1 MHTDGVTVF
10 SQWPLQHFFDYIFS
24 FDSIVSNLQYPREC
38 QGELWIVVRGDGLP
52 CGGESWCQ
60 MSISF
65 ANHGHLART
74 LSYHWTVNVALCGE
88 KSTSVLSQVWA
99 NNLAFL
105 QSALDTGVLPIRGAS
120 RRCRIF
126 CGGDSPWLRRL
137 SGVTTHWMAGSLFT
151 YMTWCKSSA
160 TWLQQDVDR
169 TTERDEQLLGL
180 IAPGAKCRPM
190 DIFGVVQSRLLKV
203 PLRRRHLIPCV
214 RHLLIFVGRQALVR
228 RLAKSVRPSTRV
240 SVQAILH
247 RSGCHIALQGTA
259 EPDGEETW
267 CLLKVWEDLAPLL
280 GGDMRMHTAV
290 VAMYML
296 LGDMYGTMFE
306 EGALQAPEVAQA
318 FQRWVCPAIR
328 SPYIN
333 WMLHDA
339 TVTIQ
344 AIKPYGLGM
353 FSGDLLEGSNRVLKD
368 IWSSFCDRAKRKAY
382 EELGKWQSW
391 WETYEAD
398 DIEDLCPDP
407 KTMRMSPSKPPTPKK
422 KKPQGGPP
430 AQPPA
435 PPQGDKKPAEAAAP
449 AEAPAVA
456 AQEEEAPAPA
466 AAAAQEDDA
475 PAPPQEGGAP
485 AATPQEG

>member
-38 QGELWIVVRGDGLP
+38 QGELWIIVRGNGLP
-52 CGGESWCQ
+52 CAGESWCQ

-105 QSALDTGVLPIRGAS
+105 QSALDSGVVPIRGAS
-120 RRCRIF
+120 RRCRLF
-126 CGGDSPWLRRL
+126 CGEA
-137 SGVTTHWMAGSLFT
+137 V
-151 YMTWCKSSA
+151 
-160 TWLQQDVDR
+160 
-169 TTERDEQLLGL
+169 
-180 IAPGAKCRPM
+180 
-190 DIFGVVQSRLLKV
+190 
-203 PLRRRHLIPCV
+203 RRRHLIPCV
-214 RHLLIFVGRQALVR
+214 LRVLIFVGRQVTALVR

-290 VAMYML
+290 VAMYIL

-318 FQRWVCPAIR
+318 FQRPVCPGIR

-344 AIKPYGLGM
+344 AIRPYGLGM
-353 FSGDLLEGSNRVLKD
+353 LSGDLLEGSNRVLKD
-368 IWSSFCDRAKRKAY
+368 IWSSFCDR
-382 EELGKWQSW
+382 G
-391 WETYEAD
+391 
-398 DIEDLCPDP
+398 
-407 KTMRMSPSKPPTPKK
+407 
-422 KKPQGGPP
+422 
-430 AQPPA
+430 
-435 PPQGDKKPAEAAAP
+435 
-449 AEAPAVA
+449 
-456 AQEEEAPAPA
+456 
-466 AAAAQEDDA
+466 
-475 PAPPQEGGAP
+475 GGAGTLVSRRIKMLRQVNERLYQGRMRP
-485 AATPQEG
+485 PEATSTMHKSWLTTFGHILRMGNCGSARHSFSSARYMLSSARKDHHRARYAVFKRRNP

>member
-24 FDSIVSNLQYPREC
+24 YDSIVSNLQYPREC
-38 QGELWIVVRGDGLP
+38 QGELWIIVRGDGLP

-65 ANHGHLART
+65 ANHRHLART

-88 KSTSVLSQVWA
+88 NFTSVLSQVWA

-105 QSALDTGVLPIRGAS
+105 QSALDSGVVPIRGAS

-151 YMTWCKSSA
+151 YMTWCKSTA

-190 DIFGVVQSRLLKV
+190 DIFGVVHSRLLKV

-214 RHLLIFVGRQALVR
+214 LHLLIFVGREVTALVR

-267 CLLKVWEDLAPLL
+267 CLLKVWEELAPLL

-290 VAMYML
+290 VAMYIL

-318 FQRWVCPAIR
+318 FQRWVCPEKR

-344 AIKPYGLGM
+344 AIRPYGLGM

-368 IWSSFCDRAKRKAY
+368 IWSSFCDRGGGAGSLVSRRIKMLRQVNERLFLYFEVPRWNGTSRSNLCHAQKLADDVRAY
-382 EELGKWQSW
+382 FADEELW
-391 WETYEAD
+391 
-398 DIEDLCPDP
+398 
-407 KTMRMSPSKPPTPKK
+407 
-422 KKPQGGPP
+422 
-430 AQPPA
+430 
-435 PPQGDKKPAEAAAP
+435 
-449 AEAPAVA
+449 
-456 AQEEEAPAPA
+456 
-466 AAAAQEDDA
+466 
-475 PAPPQEGGAP
+475 
-485 AATPQEG
+485 